1 MTASEGAMLT
11 SETARLALAHYP
23 KTGGTSLT
31 DWFTGTFADARE
43 AVPGEP
49 HAPVR
54 EALVAAGALDLPARR
69 GVARVGYKVVRE
81 AGRLLTG
88 RPVVAAPRVVDPG
101 LRIIGVIREPFE
113 MLVSLY
119 EYWRRHPFASEPTD
133 PLIRAARTASFGH
146 FLATLLGGRRFPDY
160 ARFFDVGGPLWPNT
174 RLLDFASLTPALAAV
189 CAEFDIAPPSRLG
202 TLNAAPARNR
212 DLGVYRRDAG
222 RSYFEIQA
230 YFRWYYD
237 EGVGVMV
244 RGPAGVPAR
253 RAA

>member
-1 MTASEGAMLT
+1 MLT
-11 SETARLALAHYP
+11 SGAARLALAHYP

-31 DWFTGTFADARE
+31 DWFVDTFADARE

-54 EALVAAGALDLPARR
+54 EALVAAGALEVPAPR
-69 GVARVGYKVVRE
+69 GLARVGYKVVRE

-88 RPVVAAPRVVDPG
+88 RPTMATPRVVTPD

-113 MLVSLY
+113 MVVSLY
-119 EYWRRHPFASEPTD
+119 EYWRRSSFTVEPTD
-133 PLIRAARTASFGH
+133 SLIRAARTASFGH
-146 FLATLLGGRRFPDY
+146 FLATLLAERRFPDY

-174 RLLDFASLTPALAAV
+174 RLLDFAALGPALETV
-189 CAEFDIAPPSRLG
+189 CGDLGIAPPRRLG
-202 TLNAAPARNR
+202 TLNAAPASHR
-212 DLGVYRRDAG
+212 DLGVYRREAG
-222 RSYFEIQA
+222 RSYFEIRT

-237 EGVGVMV
+237 EGVRVMV
-244 RGPAGVPAR
+244 RGPAAAPAR